1 MVLPLW
7 KTAWRSLKKLKIEL
21 PHDPEAPLL
30 GISRNDETL
39 IQKDTGTPVF
49 TTAPLTTAQT
59 RQQPECPST
68 DAWMKKMCCLYTNTM
83 EYYSGL

>member
-39 IQKDTGTPVF
+39 VQKDTCMSVF
-49 TTAPLTTAQT
+49 TTALLTTAKT
-59 RQQPECPST
+59 WKQPKCPST
-68 DAWMKKMCCLYTNTM
+68 DAWIKKM
-83 EYYSGL
+83 